1 MESEVR
7 QRWISVDV
15 KRAKVLV
22 VSRYPECCVAG
33 SGKMMIDTS
42 SSLDCFR
49 SAEFVIHRTTD
60 NP

>member
-1 MESEVR
+1 MEGEVR
-7 QRWISVDV
+7 QRWVPFDV

-22 VSRYPECCVAG
+22 VSRYPECCVVG
-33 SGKMMIDTS
+33 SGKMMINTP

-49 SAEFVIHRTTD
+49 SAEFVT